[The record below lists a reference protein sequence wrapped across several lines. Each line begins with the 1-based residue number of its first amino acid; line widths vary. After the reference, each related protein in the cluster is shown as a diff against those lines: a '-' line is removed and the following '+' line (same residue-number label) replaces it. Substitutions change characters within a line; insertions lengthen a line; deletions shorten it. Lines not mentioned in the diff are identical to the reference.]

1 MAQLRAFRA
10 RAFAPRALWPVWGA
24 PEQQHSGTVGP
35 WREISPTKI
44 DKKTAND
51 DELVIIMVCQAFT
64 AIMAQIYGDIG

>member
-24 PEQQHSGTVGP
+24 PEQAHSGSPGYR
-35 WREISPTKI
+35 REILPVLP

-51 DELVIIMVCQAFT
+51 DELVVIMVCQAFT
-64 AIMAQIYGDIG
+64 AIMAKIYGDY